1 MVDQWM
7 LLKDM
12 LNSNSRRKASAN
24 LVCRWSD
31 YPLVNKMI
39 NSYAHTREKKN
50 PTTQKTQNQQKMS
63 LNVPFFLYTSLLSCS
78 GRWPYAASL
87 RQVTQKKTWSRRQN
101 TCVEFL
107 VTKPASWL
115 LFACASPTGPS
126 GSWRWKLRCLC
137 VTVLIKGSEL
147 TPEMNCMLDKQWKS

>member
-1 MVDQWM
+1 M

-78 GRWPYAASL
+78 GR
-87 RQVTQKKTWSRRQN
+87 
-101 TCVEFL
+101 
-107 VTKPASWL
+107 
-115 LFACASPTGPS
+115 
-126 GSWRWKLRCLC
+126 
-137 VTVLIKGSEL
+137 
-147 TPEMNCMLDKQWKS
+147 